1 MVYYY
6 VQTNSISIN
15 FLIDQNRN
23 KKVILQVA
31 RERAL
36 TILREITMAGTS
48 YHNRTSSKI

>member
-31 RERAL
+31 L
-36 TILREITMAGTS
+36 PILREITITGTS